1 MRKRLGT
8 VMLMLGALLL
18 VGCPKPEQP
27 AQQGEGESAAKTELL
42 ILCGTSFRPPTEKL
56 VEMFEKEHPEID
68 VLLSFGG
75 SEDHLPHVQAKAQ
88 GDLYVTHDP
97 YMQYTEEAGAMLRWV
112 QVGYLCPVLVVQKGN
127 PKNIQ
132 SIDDLTKEG
141 IQVALPNPDYST
153 CGEMVFALL
162 EKKGIKDA
170 VLKNVG
176 NAMFR
181 SHADIGKQL
190 KLGHADAGIMWNG
203 VANEYLDAIDIV
215 PTPYEYD
222 EQIRVGVIG
231 LSYTKHPDEVEA
243 FLKFAE
249 EHGQEVFKESGY
261 LKYEPEAD
269 SGDAETP
276 AAE

>member
-1 MRKRLGT
+1 MRKQLGT
-8 VMLMLGALLL
+8 LMLVLGALMLA
-18 VGCPKPEQP
+18 GCPKPDQT

-56 VEMFEKEHPEID
+56 VEMFEKEHPDID

-132 SIDDLTKEG
+132 SIEDLTKEG

-269 SGDAETP
+269 SDGDTP